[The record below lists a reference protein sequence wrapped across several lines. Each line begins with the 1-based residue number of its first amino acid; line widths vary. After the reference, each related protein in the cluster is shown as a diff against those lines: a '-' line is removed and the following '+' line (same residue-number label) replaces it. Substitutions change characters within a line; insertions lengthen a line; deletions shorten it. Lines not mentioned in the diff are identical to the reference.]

1 MVLVKV
7 YALENIRDKHG
18 VLKINNTTKIRKL
31 SKDSGSLQSLKTN
44 LSSQR
49 FYNVHLL
56 QDDFE

>member
-1 MVLVKV
+1 MALVKV
-7 YALENIRDKHG
+7 YALENIRAKH
-18 VLKINNTTKIRKL
+18 VELQLNKTTKIRKL